1 MSTLTVSDLPLDTT
15 APAQRLRRAAAAV
28 RVHFTWWG
36 THKSLSPKQKEQ
48 AGAAYAA
55 DARLLTAGKKLLDT
69 RHEAFRALTCVR
81 TRLTSYWRGLTLPYT
96 EPGVR
101 LIRQSDV
108 EVFDGAM
115 RGFRDE
121 LAKAVGGL
129 VKVYGAIKKDAQ
141 DRLGTLYDE
150 ADYPADLTGLFAVEW
165 DFPSVEPP
173 AYLMRVAPE
182 VYAQEQERVA
192 RRFEEAVRLA
202 EEAFVS
208 EFAQVVAHLAER
220 LAPDEGGERKVF
232 RDSAVTNLLDFFER
246 FRRLNVRSSEELDAL
261 VDQAQ
266 QLVRNV
272 TPGRLRNNDEL
283 RGRVAADLAAVQAR
297 LDGLIV
303 SQPRRRIIRATPP
316 PNGGGHA
323 PGG

>member
-1 MSTLTVSDLPLDTT
+1 
-15 APAQRLRRAAAAV
+15 
-28 RVHFTWWG
+28 
-36 THKSLSPKQKEQ
+36 
-48 AGAAYAA
+48 
-55 DARLLTAGKKLLDT
+55 
-69 RHEAFRALTCVR
+69 
-81 TRLTSYWRGLTLPYT
+81 
-96 EPGVR
+96 
-101 LIRQSDV
+101 
-108 EVFDGAM
+108 
-115 RGFRDE
+115 
-121 LAKAVGGL
+121 
-129 VKVYGAIKKDAQ
+129 YGAIKKDAQ

-150 ADYPADLTGLFAVEW
+150 ADYPADLTGLFAVAW

-220 LAPDEGGERKVF
+220 LAPDAEGERKVF

-272 TPGRLRNNDEL
+272 TPQRLRNN
-283 RGRVAADLAAVQAR
+283 
-297 LDGLIV
+297 
-303 SQPRRRIIRATPP
+303 
-316 PNGGGHA
+316 
-323 PGG
+323 